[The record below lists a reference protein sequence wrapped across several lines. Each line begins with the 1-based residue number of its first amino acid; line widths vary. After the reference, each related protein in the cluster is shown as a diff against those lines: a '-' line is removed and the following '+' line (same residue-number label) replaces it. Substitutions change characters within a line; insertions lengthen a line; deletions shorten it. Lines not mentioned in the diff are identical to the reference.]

1 MKHLNKNEWKKT
13 TKYIAGSTG
22 AVALAV
28 ASCVAGITGT
38 GTDVAKH
45 DKEYLAG
52 DDKASDTDATTIMN
66 TDDLADQ
73 LADNVNLKEKDVD
86 KDETVYVFAKAN
98 GDVDNILVNET
109 LKNRDKND
117 KIEDTTDLKD
127 IVNVKGDETFT
138 QNGNKITWDAAG
150 NEISYQGT
158 TDKQLPVS
166 VKATYYLDGN
176 EISPEDLAGKSGKV
190 KIRLDYTSNETVTKD
205 VNGKDEDI
213 SVPFVA
219 VSGMVLGDNFT
230 NIQVTNGKYLTQGES
245 NIVVGYAVPGLDSGV
260 KDAAK
265 DLDTEIPDYVE
276 VSADVTDFS
285 LDMTVTM
292 LVNGSEMDYSG
303 DLDLTDLDDLTEAL
317 SSAGNQLADGS
328 GELSDGATQVSDGAG
343 QLSDGAGQ
351 LASGAGTL
359 ADKMG
364 DLTTGAGS
372 LKEGMES
379 LSSSS
384 GDLASGV
391 AVIDQ
396 SAQSIANGI
405 NTLDAAVNAKMTD
418 EEKAA
423 VQKQAADQVSA
434 QLVAGTDM
442 YNAIYNG
449 AVSAYTQNMS
459 GAKDDLVAAYSAKD
473 PETGADSLQT
483 QMTGALLLQ
492 GAAASA
498 ESAKKAA
505 SSTSEADARSL
516 VRNAAYNA
524 AYDAAKANSMD
535 ENTAVAIANAAADA
549 TADAVKSQIGTYMEG
564 AAFASAFSLYTGS
577 NQNKAAA
584 AQAASAT
591 INDLA
596 DKTTKAIGS
605 NAKAQATIG
614 GAVVAACKTSASQAA
629 GAAAVQGAETAKATI
644 ASQIEATQANGYSLV
659 SGANAL
665 AKGTSTLAG
674 SVPALKNGISQL
686 VNGANALAS
695 GAGQLKDGAVSLKS
709 GAGTLKTGVDQLKDG
724 AGQVADGAATL
735 NENLVTL
742 NDEAIKKMISAYNG
756 DVKDSVA
763 RLQAAMEAATEYDSF
778 GGKSDDAA
786 GVTKFII
793 KTAAISAE

>member
-109 LKNRDKND
+109 LKNRDKSD

-213 SVPFVA
+213 SVPFIA

-230 NIQVTNGKYLTQGES
+230 NIQVTNGKYLAQGES

-328 GELSDGATQVSDGAG
+328 GELSDGAGQVSE
-343 QLSDGAGQ
+343 
-351 LASGAGTL
+351 GAGTL
-359 ADKMG
+359 ASKMG

-372 LKEGMES
+372 LKAGMET

-405 NTLDAAVNAKMTD
+405 NTLDTAVNTKMTAEEQAAV
-418 EEKAA
+418 
-423 VQKQAADQVSA
+423 A
-434 QLVAGTDM
+434 QQAGT
-442 YNAIYNG
+442 
-449 AVSAYTQNMS
+449 
-459 GAKDDLVAAYSAKD
+459 
-473 PETGADSLQT
+473 
-483 QMTGALLLQ
+483 
-492 GAAASA
+492 AAASA
-498 ESAKKAA
+498 VEAQFAPDSQTYAA
-505 SSTSEADARSL
+505 
-516 VRNAAYNA
+516 
-524 AYDAAKANSMD
+524 
-535 ENTAVAIANAAADA
+535 I
-549 TADAVKSQIGTYMEG
+549 
-564 AAFASAFSLYTGS
+564 
-577 NQNKAAA
+577 A
-584 AQAASAT
+584 AQAAQSFTSTMTADEKVAAVVSALKQNEQVYQKLYDSALAG
-591 INDLA
+591 IAAQKAKNDVKDIQDL
-596 DKTTKAIGS
+596 S
-605 NAKAQATIG
+605 AQAAAFGGKYYVYYQTCTGEAEATVNTILQNIAAG
-614 GAVVAACKTSASQAA
+614 TLQAAAASGADAMGKSVADACKSAATQAASQAA

-674 SVPALKNGISQL
+674 SVPALKDGISQL

-695 GAGQLKDGAVSLKS
+695 GAGQLKNGASTLADGAS
-709 GAGTLKTGVDQLKDG
+709 
-724 AGQVADGAATL
+724 QVADGAGTL
-735 NENLVTL
+735 NESLVSL
-742 NDEAIKKMISAYNG
+742 NNDAIKKMVSAYNG

-793 KTAAISAE
+793 KTAAISAD

>member
-1 MKHLNKNEWKKT
+1 MKHINKNEWKKT

-109 LKNRDKND
+109 LKNRDKSD

-176 EISPEDLAGKSGKV
+176 EISPEELAGKSGKV
-190 KIRLDYTSNETVTKD
+190 KIRLDYTSNEKVTKE

-230 NIQVTNGKYLTQGES
+230 NIQVTNGKYLAQGES

-260 KDAAK
+260 KNAAK

-303 DLDLTDLDDLTEAL
+303 DLDLTDLDKLTDSL
-317 SSAGNQLADGS
+317 SSAGNQLATGS
-328 GELSDGATQVSDGAG
+328 GDLSDGATQVSDGAG
-343 QLSDGAGQ
+343 RLSDGAGQ
-351 LASGAGTL
+351 LVTGAGTL
-359 ADKMG
+359 AAKMG
-364 DLTTGAGS
+364 ELTTGAGT

-379 LSSSS
+379 LSSKS
-384 GDLASGV
+384 GDLSSGIG
-391 AVIDQ
+391 VIDQ
-396 SAQSIANGI
+396 SAQAIAAGV
-405 NTLDAAVNAKMTD
+405 NTLDTAVNTKMTD
-418 EEKAA
+418 EE
-423 VQKQAADQVSA
+423 QAQVANQVASQVSA
-434 QLVAGTDM
+434 SVEAQFAEGTDTYNYIYNSAVNNYTTSMSNATDTLYQQYKAAM
-442 YNAIYNG
+442 YDTMVQSALAGKAALAAQSASQTAAANAIQAG
-449 AVSAYTQNMS
+449 
-459 GAKDDLVAAYSAKD
+459 
-473 PETGADSLQT
+473 QT
-483 QMTGALLLQ
+483 QEQ
-492 GAAASA
+492 
-498 ESAKKAA
+498 
-505 SSTSEADARSL
+505 
-516 VRNAAYNA
+516 
-524 AYDAAKANSMD
+524 
-535 ENTAVAIANAAADA
+535 
-549 TADAVKSQIGTYMEG
+549 
-564 AAFASAFSLYTGS
+564 
-577 NQNKAAA
+577 
-584 AQAASAT
+584 AQAAGAIAFAQSYQAYMA
-591 INDLA
+591 NA
-596 DKTTKAIGS
+596 D
-605 NAKAQATIG
+605 NQAAVA
-614 GAVVAACKTSASQAA
+614 GAVDAQLKQLAESTTSGLAEGGKAALGQSVVDACKSAATTAASQAA

-665 AKGTSTLAG
+665 AQGTSTLAG
-674 SVPALKNGISQL
+674 SVPALKEGISQL

-695 GAGQLKDGAVSLKS
+695 GAGQLSEGAVSLKD

-724 AGQVADGAATL
+724 AGQVADGAGTL
-735 NENLVTL
+735 NESLVTL
-742 NDEAIKKMISAYNG
+742 NNEAIKKMVSAYNG
-756 DVKDSVA
+756 DVKDSVE

-778 GGKSDDAA
+778 GGKSDNTA

>member
-158 TDKQLPVS
+158 TDRQLPVS

-317 SSAGNQLADGS
+317 SSAGDQLADGS
-328 GELSDGATQVSDGAG
+328 GELSDGAGQVSE
-343 QLSDGAGQ
+343 
-351 LASGAGTL
+351 GAGTL
-359 ADKMG
+359 ASKMG

-372 LKEGMES
+372 LKAGMES

-384 GDLASGV
+384 GDLSNGV
-391 AVIDQ
+391 SVINQ
-396 SAQSIANGI
+396 SAQAIAAGV
-405 NTLDAAVNAKMTD
+405 NTLDTAVNTKMTEEEQAAVA
-418 EEKAA
+418 
-423 VQKQAADQVSA
+423 KQAASQVSA
-434 QLVAGTDM
+434 SVEAQFAAGTDT
-442 YNAIYNG
+442 YNYIYNS
-449 AVSAYTQNMS
+449 AVSNYTNSMNNATDQIAQAYIDSDAYTAFYN
-459 GAKDDLVAAYSAKD
+459 SA
-473 PETGADSLQT
+473 L
-483 QMTGALLLQ
+483 
-492 GAAASA
+492 
-498 ESAKKAA
+498 
-505 SSTSEADARSL
+505 
-516 VRNAAYNA
+516 
-524 AYDAAKANSMD
+524 
-535 ENTAVAIANAAADA
+535 
-549 TADAVKSQIGTYMEG
+549 
-564 AAFASAFSLYTGS
+564 
-577 NQNKAAA
+577 A
-584 AQAASAT
+584 AQAAQIASEKAAQAAAQGADFATVYQQAYTAALASA
-591 INDLA
+591 DLQTA
-596 DKTTKAIGS
+596 VATQVQGAFKQMAQQTTTSLAEGGKAAIGQS
-605 NAKAQATIG
+605 
-614 GAVVAACKTSASQAA
+614 VVDACKSAATQAASQAA
-629 GAAAVQGAETAKATI
+629 GQAAVQGAETAKATI

-665 AKGTSTLAG
+665 AQGTSTLAG
-674 SVPALKNGISQL
+674 SIPALKNGISQL
-686 VNGANALAS
+686 VSGANALAS
-695 GAGQLKDGAVSLKS
+695 GAGQLKDGAV
-709 GAGTLKTGVDQLKDG
+709 TLADG
-724 AGQVADGAATL
+724 ASQVADGAGTL
-735 NENLVTL
+735 NESLVTL
-742 NDEAIKKMISAYNG
+742 NNEAIKKMISAYNG
-756 DVKDSVA
+756 DVKDSVE

-778 GGKSDDAA
+778 GGKSDNTA

-793 KTAAISAE
+793 KTEAIAAE

>member
-109 LKNRDKND
+109 LKNRDKSD

-213 SVPFVA
+213 SVPFIA

-230 NIQVTNGKYLTQGES
+230 NIQVTNGKYLAQGES

-328 GELSDGATQVSDGAG
+328 GELSDGAGQVSE
-343 QLSDGAGQ
+343 
-351 LASGAGTL
+351 GAGTL
-359 ADKMG
+359 ASKMG

-372 LKEGMES
+372 LKAGMET

-405 NTLDAAVNAKMTD
+405 NTLDTAVNTKMTAEEQAAVA
-418 EEKAA
+418 
-423 VQKQAADQVSA
+423 QQAGTQVAA
-434 QLVAGTDM
+434 QLAKGTDM
-442 YNAIYNG
+442 YNTIYNG
-449 AVSAYTQNMS
+449 AVSAYKNNMT
-459 GAKDDLVAAYSAKD
+459 SASDQLYASYTTAD
-473 PETGADSLQT
+473 PDTRVSLLE
-483 QMTGALLLQ
+483 QMQ
-492 GAAASA
+492 GAILAQGASA
-498 ESAKKAA
+498 QAQTAAQEAYKK
-505 SSTSEADARSL
+505 
-516 VRNAAYNA
+516 
-524 AYDAAKANSMD
+524 AYDAAKATGLD
-535 ENTAVAIANAAADA
+535 ESRATAQANTAMATAFGSAYMSYANNRDNVANA
-549 TADAVKSQIGTYMEG
+549 
-564 AAFASAFSLYTGS
+564 
-577 NQNKAAA
+577 KAAA
-584 AQAASAT
+584 EKALK
-591 INDLA
+591 DLA
-596 DKTTKAIGS
+596 AKTTSGIAAQGADAIGNS
-605 NAKAQATIG
+605 
-614 GAVVAACKTSASQAA
+614 VVAACTQAASQAA

-665 AKGTSTLAG
+665 A
-674 SVPALKNGISQL
+674 
-686 VNGANALAS
+686 S
-695 GAGQLKDGAVSLKS
+695 GAGQLKDGAS
-709 GAGTLKTGVDQLKDG
+709 TLADG
-724 AGQVADGAATL
+724 ASQVADGAGTL
-735 NENLVTL
+735 NESLVSL
-742 NDEAIKKMISAYNG
+742 NNDAIKKMVSAYNG

-793 KTAAISAE
+793 KTAAISAD

>member
-1 MKHLNKNEWKKT
+1 MKHLNKKEWKKN

-109 LKNRDKND
+109 LKNRDKSAT
-117 KIEDTTDLKD
+117 IEDTTDLKD

-391 AVIDQ
+391 AIIDQ

-434 QLVAGTDM
+434 QLAAGTDM

-473 PETGADSLQT
+473 PETGADSLLI
-483 QMTGALLLQ
+483 QMTGAQLLKD
-492 GAAASA
+492 AE
-498 ESAKKAA
+498 ESAKAAKNAA
-505 SSTSEADARSL
+505 SSTSVAEARKL
-516 VRNAAYNA
+516 VYDAAYN
-524 AYDAAKANSMD
+524 AAKANSMD
-535 ENTAVAIANAAADA
+535 DAAAAAIANA
-549 TADAVKSQIGTYMEG
+549 TADAVKTEIGTYKEG
-564 AAFASAFSLYTGS
+564 AAFASTFSSYTGS
-577 NQNKAAA
+577 DQNKAAA
-584 AQAASAT
+584 AQTAKTT
-591 INDLA
+591 IDNLA
-596 DKTTKAIGS
+596 DKTTTAIGS

-614 GAVVAACKTSASQAA
+614 STVVAACKTSASQAA
-629 GAAAVQGAETAKATI
+629 GSAAVQGAEKAKATI

-735 NENLVTL
+735 NENLVAL

-778 GGKSDDAA
+778 GGKSDGAA

>member
-1 MKHLNKNEWKKT
+1 MKHINKNEWKKT

-28 ASCVAGITGT
+28 ASCVAGIAGT

-109 LKNRDKND
+109 LKNRDKSD

-158 TDKQLPVS
+158 TDRQLPVS

-230 NIQVTNGKYLTQGES
+230 NIQVTNGKYLAQGES

-317 SSAGNQLADGS
+317 SSAGDQLADGS

-343 QLSDGAGQ
+343 
-351 LASGAGTL
+351 TL

-364 DLTTGAGS
+364 DLTSGAGS
-372 LKEGMES
+372 LKAGMES

-384 GDLASGV
+384 GDLSNGV
-391 AVIDQ
+391 SVINQ
-396 SAQSIANGI
+396 SAQAIAAGV
-405 NTLDAAVNAKMTD
+405 NTLDTAVNTKMTEEEQAAVA
-418 EEKAA
+418 
-423 VQKQAADQVSA
+423 KQAASQVSA
-434 QLVAGTDM
+434 SVEAQFAAGTDT
-442 YNAIYNG
+442 YNYIYNS
-449 AVSAYTQNMS
+449 AVSNYTNSMNNATDQIAQAYIDSDAYTAFYN
-459 GAKDDLVAAYSAKD
+459 SA
-473 PETGADSLQT
+473 L
-483 QMTGALLLQ
+483 
-492 GAAASA
+492 
-498 ESAKKAA
+498 
-505 SSTSEADARSL
+505 
-516 VRNAAYNA
+516 
-524 AYDAAKANSMD
+524 
-535 ENTAVAIANAAADA
+535 
-549 TADAVKSQIGTYMEG
+549 
-564 AAFASAFSLYTGS
+564 
-577 NQNKAAA
+577 A
-584 AQAASAT
+584 AQAAQIASEKAAQAAAQGADFATVYQQAYTAALASA
-591 INDLA
+591 DLQTA
-596 DKTTKAIGS
+596 VATQVQGAFKQMAQQTTTSLAEGGKAAIGQS
-605 NAKAQATIG
+605 
-614 GAVVAACKTSASQAA
+614 VVDACKSAATQAASQAA
-629 GAAAVQGAETAKATI
+629 GQAAVQGAETAKATI

-674 SVPALKNGISQL
+674 SVPALKDGISQL

-695 GAGQLKDGAVSLKS
+695 GAGQLKNGASTLADGASQVAE
-709 GAGTLKTGVDQLKDG
+709 GAGTLNESLVS
-724 AGQVADGAATL
+724 L
-735 NENLVTL
+735 N
-742 NDEAIKKMISAYNG
+742 NDAIKKMVSAYNG

-793 KTAAISAE
+793 KTAAISAD

>member
-1 MKHLNKNEWKKT
+1 MKHINKNEWKKT

-28 ASCVAGITGT
+28 ASCAAGITGT
-38 GTDVAKH
+38 GTDVTKY

-109 LKNRDKND
+109 LKNRDKSD

-176 EISPEDLAGKSGKV
+176 EISPEELAGKSGKV
-190 KIRLDYTSNETVTKD
+190 KIRLDYTSNEKVTKE
-205 VNGKDEDI
+205 VNGKEEDI

-230 NIQVTNGKYLTQGES
+230 NIQVTNGKYLAQGES

-303 DLDLTDLDDLTEAL
+303 DLDLTDLDKLTDSL
-317 SSAGNQLADGS
+317 SSAGNQLATGS
-328 GELSDGATQVSDGAG
+328 GDLSDGATQVSD
-343 QLSDGAGQ
+343 
-351 LASGAGTL
+351 GAGTL

-372 LKEGMES
+372 LKAGMET

-405 NTLDAAVNAKMTD
+405 NTLDTAVNTKMTD
-418 EEKAA
+418 AEKAA
-423 VQKQAADQVSA
+423 VAQQAASQVSA
-434 QLVAGTDM
+434 SVEAQFAAGTDTYNYIYNSAVNNYTTSMSNATDTLYQQYKAAM
-442 YNAIYNG
+442 YDTMVQSALAGKAALAAQSASQTAAANAIQAG
-449 AVSAYTQNMS
+449 
-459 GAKDDLVAAYSAKD
+459 
-473 PETGADSLQT
+473 QT
-483 QMTGALLLQ
+483 QEQ
-492 GAAASA
+492 
-498 ESAKKAA
+498 
-505 SSTSEADARSL
+505 
-516 VRNAAYNA
+516 
-524 AYDAAKANSMD
+524 
-535 ENTAVAIANAAADA
+535 
-549 TADAVKSQIGTYMEG
+549 
-564 AAFASAFSLYTGS
+564 
-577 NQNKAAA
+577 
-584 AQAASAT
+584 AQAAGAIAFAQSYQAYMA
-591 INDLA
+591 NA
-596 DKTTKAIGS
+596 D
-605 NAKAQATIG
+605 NQAAVA
-614 GAVVAACKTSASQAA
+614 GAVDAQLKQLAESTTSGLAEGGKAALGQSVVDACKSAATTAASQAA

-665 AKGTSTLAG
+665 AQGTSTLAG
-674 SVPALKNGISQL
+674 SVPALKEGISQL
-686 VNGANALAS
+686 VTGANALAS
-695 GAGQLKDGAVSLKS
+695 GAGQLKDGAV
-709 GAGTLKTGVDQLKDG
+709 TLADG
-724 AGQVADGAATL
+724 ASQVADGAGTL
-735 NENLVTL
+735 NESLVTL
-742 NDEAIKKMISAYNG
+742 NNEAIKKMVSAYNG
-756 DVKDSVA
+756 DVKDSVE

-778 GGKSDDAA
+778 GGKSDNTA

-793 KTAAISAE
+793 KTAAISAK

>member
-1 MKHLNKNEWKKT
+1 MKHINKNEWKKT

-66 TDDLADQ
+66 ADDLADQ

-109 LKNRDKND
+109 LKNRDKSAT
-117 KIEDTTDLKD
+117 IEDTTDLKD

-219 VSGMVLGDNFT
+219 VSGMVLGDNFK
-230 NIQVTNGKYLTQGES
+230 NIQVTNGKYLAQGES

-317 SSAGNQLADGS
+317 SSAGDQLADGS
-328 GELSDGATQVSDGAG
+328 GELSDGAGQVSE
-343 QLSDGAGQ
+343 
-351 LASGAGTL
+351 GAGTL
-359 ADKMG
+359 ASKMG

-372 LKEGMES
+372 LKAGMES

-384 GDLASGV
+384 GDLSNGV
-391 AVIDQ
+391 SVINQ
-396 SAQSIANGI
+396 SAQAIAAGV
-405 NTLDAAVNAKMTD
+405 NTLDTAVNTKMTEEEQAAVA
-418 EEKAA
+418 
-423 VQKQAADQVSA
+423 KQAASQVSA
-434 QLVAGTDM
+434 SVEAQFAAGTDT
-442 YNAIYNG
+442 YNYIYNS
-449 AVSAYTQNMS
+449 AVSNYTNSMNNATDQIAQAYIDSDAYTAFYN
-459 GAKDDLVAAYSAKD
+459 SA
-473 PETGADSLQT
+473 L
-483 QMTGALLLQ
+483 
-492 GAAASA
+492 
-498 ESAKKAA
+498 
-505 SSTSEADARSL
+505 
-516 VRNAAYNA
+516 
-524 AYDAAKANSMD
+524 
-535 ENTAVAIANAAADA
+535 
-549 TADAVKSQIGTYMEG
+549 
-564 AAFASAFSLYTGS
+564 
-577 NQNKAAA
+577 A
-584 AQAASAT
+584 AQAAQIASEKAAQAAAQGADFATVYQQAYTAALASA
-591 INDLA
+591 DLQTA
-596 DKTTKAIGS
+596 VATQVQGAFKQMAQQTTTSLAEGGKAAIGQS
-605 NAKAQATIG
+605 
-614 GAVVAACKTSASQAA
+614 VVDACKSAATQAASQAA
-629 GAAAVQGAETAKATI
+629 GQAAVQGAETAKATI

-674 SVPALKNGISQL
+674 SVPALKDGISQL

-695 GAGQLKDGAVSLKS
+695 GAGQLKNGASTLADGASQVAE
-709 GAGTLKTGVDQLKDG
+709 GAGTLNESLVS
-724 AGQVADGAATL
+724 L
-735 NENLVTL
+735 N
-742 NDEAIKKMISAYNG
+742 NDAIKKMVSAYNG

-793 KTAAISAE
+793 KTAAISAD

>member
-109 LKNRDKND
+109 LKNRDKSD

-158 TDKQLPVS
+158 TDRQLPVS

-230 NIQVTNGKYLTQGES
+230 NIQVTNGKYLAQGES

-328 GELSDGATQVSDGAG
+328 GELSDGAGQVSE
-343 QLSDGAGQ
+343 
-351 LASGAGTL
+351 GAGTL
-359 ADKMG
+359 ASKMG

-372 LKEGMES
+372 LKAGMET

-405 NTLDAAVNAKMTD
+405 NTLDTAVNTKMTAEEQAAVA
-418 EEKAA
+418 
-423 VQKQAADQVSA
+423 QQAGTQVAA
-434 QLVAGTDM
+434 QLAKGTDM
-442 YNAIYNG
+442 YNTIYNG
-449 AVSAYTQNMS
+449 AVSAYKNNMTS
-459 GAKDDLVAAYSAKD
+459 AADQLYASYTTANPK
-473 PETGADSLQT
+473 TGKSLLD
-483 QMTGALLLQ
+483 QMQ
-492 GAAASA
+492 GAILAQGASA
-498 ESAKKAA
+498 EALSAGQAAYAAALQVNPDDIQGAQTAMATAYGATYMSYATNETYKANARKAA
-505 SSTSEADARSL
+505 EEALKELASETTSGIAAQGADAIG
-516 VRNAAYNA
+516 
-524 AYDAAKANSMD
+524 NS
-535 ENTAVAIANAAADA
+535 
-549 TADAVKSQIGTYMEG
+549 
-564 AAFASAFSLYTGS
+564 
-577 NQNKAAA
+577 
-584 AQAASAT
+584 
-591 INDLA
+591 
-596 DKTTKAIGS
+596 
-605 NAKAQATIG
+605 
-614 GAVVAACKTSASQAA
+614 VVAACTQAASQAA
-629 GAAAVQGAETAKATI
+629 GQAAVQGAETAKATI

-674 SVPALKNGISQL
+674 SVPALKDGISQL

-695 GAGQLKDGAVSLKS
+695 GAGQLKNGASTLADGAS
-709 GAGTLKTGVDQLKDG
+709 
-724 AGQVADGAATL
+724 QVADGAGTL
-735 NENLVTL
+735 NESLVSL
-742 NDEAIKKMISAYNG
+742 NNDAIKKMVSAYNG

-793 KTAAISAE
+793 KTAAISAD

>member
-213 SVPFVA
+213 SVPFIA

-230 NIQVTNGKYLTQGES
+230 NIQVTNGKYLAQGES

-328 GELSDGATQVSDGAG
+328 GELSDGAGQVSE
-343 QLSDGAGQ
+343 
-351 LASGAGTL
+351 GAGTL
-359 ADKMG
+359 ASKMG

-372 LKEGMES
+372 LKAGMET

-405 NTLDAAVNAKMTD
+405 NTLDTAVNTKMTAEEQAAV
-418 EEKAA
+418 
-423 VQKQAADQVSA
+423 A
-434 QLVAGTDM
+434 QQAGT
-442 YNAIYNG
+442 
-449 AVSAYTQNMS
+449 
-459 GAKDDLVAAYSAKD
+459 
-473 PETGADSLQT
+473 
-483 QMTGALLLQ
+483 
-492 GAAASA
+492 AAASA
-498 ESAKKAA
+498 VEAQFAPDSQTYAA
-505 SSTSEADARSL
+505 
-516 VRNAAYNA
+516 
-524 AYDAAKANSMD
+524 
-535 ENTAVAIANAAADA
+535 I
-549 TADAVKSQIGTYMEG
+549 
-564 AAFASAFSLYTGS
+564 
-577 NQNKAAA
+577 A
-584 AQAASAT
+584 AQAAQSFT
-591 INDLA
+591 STMTA
-596 DKTTKAIGS
+596 DEKVA
-605 NAKAQATIG
+605 
-614 GAVVAACKTSASQAA
+614 AVVSALKQNEQVYQKLYDS
-629 GAAAVQGAETAKATI
+629 
-644 ASQIEATQANGYSLV
+644 
-659 SGANAL
+659 AL
-665 AKGTSTLAG
+665 AGIAAQKA
-674 SVPALKNGISQL
+674 KN
-686 VNGANALAS
+686 
-695 GAGQLKDGAVSLKS
+695 
-709 GAGTLKTGVDQLKDG
+709 
-724 AGQVADGAATL
+724 
-735 NENLVTL
+735 
-742 NDEAIKKMISAYNG
+742 
-756 DVKDSVA
+756 DVKDIQDLSE
-763 RLQAAMEAATEYDSF
+763 QAAAF
-778 GGKSDDAA
+778 GGKY
-786 GVTKFII
+786 
-793 KTAAISAE
+793 

>member
-109 LKNRDKND
+109 LKNRDKSAT
-117 KIEDTTDLKD
+117 IEDTTDLKD

-176 EISPEDLAGKSGKV
+176 EILPEDLAGKSGKV

-230 NIQVTNGKYLTQGES
+230 NIQVTNGKYLAQGES

-328 GELSDGATQVSDGAG
+328 GELSDGAGQVSDGAG
-343 QLSDGAGQ
+343 T
-351 LASGAGTL
+351 LAS
-359 ADKMG
+359 KMG
-364 DLTTGAGS
+364 DLTIGAGS
-372 LKEGMES
+372 LKAGMES

-384 GDLASGV
+384 GDLSNGV
-391 AVIDQ
+391 SVINQ
-396 SAQSIANGI
+396 SAQAIAAGV
-405 NTLDAAVNAKMTD
+405 NTLDTAVNTKMTEEEQAAVA
-418 EEKAA
+418 
-423 VQKQAADQVSA
+423 KQAASQVSA
-434 QLVAGTDM
+434 SVEAQFAAGTDT
-442 YNAIYNG
+442 YNYIYNS
-449 AVSAYTQNMS
+449 AVSNYTNSMNNATDQIAQAYIDSDAYTAFYN
-459 GAKDDLVAAYSAKD
+459 SA
-473 PETGADSLQT
+473 L
-483 QMTGALLLQ
+483 
-492 GAAASA
+492 
-498 ESAKKAA
+498 
-505 SSTSEADARSL
+505 
-516 VRNAAYNA
+516 
-524 AYDAAKANSMD
+524 
-535 ENTAVAIANAAADA
+535 
-549 TADAVKSQIGTYMEG
+549 
-564 AAFASAFSLYTGS
+564 
-577 NQNKAAA
+577 A
-584 AQAASAT
+584 AQAAQIASEKAAQAAAQGADFATVYQQAYTAALASA
-591 INDLA
+591 DLQTA
-596 DKTTKAIGS
+596 VATQVQGAFKQMAQQTTTSLAEGGKAAIGQS
-605 NAKAQATIG
+605 
-614 GAVVAACKTSASQAA
+614 VVDACKSAATQAASQAA
-629 GAAAVQGAETAKATI
+629 GQAAVQGAETAKATI
-644 ASQIEATQANGYSLV
+644 ASRIEATQANGYSLV

-665 AKGTSTLAG
+665 AQGTSTLAG
-674 SVPALKNGISQL
+674 SIPALKNGISQL
-686 VNGANALAS
+686 VSGANALAS
-695 GAGQLKDGAVSLKS
+695 GAGQLKDGAV
-709 GAGTLKTGVDQLKDG
+709 TLADG
-724 AGQVADGAATL
+724 ASQVADGAGTL
-735 NENLVTL
+735 NESLVTL
-742 NDEAIKKMISAYNG
+742 NNEAIKKMISAYNG
-756 DVKDSVA
+756 DVKDSVE

-778 GGKSDDAA
+778 GGKSDNTA

-793 KTAAISAE
+793 KTAAIAAE

>member
-1 MKHLNKNEWKKT
+1 MKHINKNEWKKT

-109 LKNRDKND
+109 LKNRDKSAT
-117 KIEDTTDLKD
+117 IEDTTDLKD

-158 TDKQLPVS
+158 TDRQLPVT

-176 EISPEDLAGKSGKV
+176 EISPENLAGKSGKV
-190 KIRLDYTSNETVTKD
+190 KIRLDYTSNEKVTKE

-230 NIQVTNGKYLTQGES
+230 NIQVTNGKYLAQGES

-328 GELSDGATQVSDGAG
+328 GELSDGAGQVSDGAG
-343 QLSDGAGQ
+343 T
-351 LASGAGTL
+351 LAS
-359 ADKMG
+359 KMG

-372 LKEGMES
+372 LKAGMES

-384 GDLASGV
+384 GDLSNGV
-391 AVIDQ
+391 SVINQ
-396 SAQSIANGI
+396 SAQAIAAGV
-405 NTLDAAVNAKMTD
+405 NTLDTAVNTKMTEEEQAAVA
-418 EEKAA
+418 
-423 VQKQAADQVSA
+423 KQAASQVSA
-434 QLVAGTDM
+434 SVEAQFAAGTDT
-442 YNAIYNG
+442 YNYIYNS
-449 AVSAYTQNMS
+449 AVSNYTNSMNNATDQIAQAYIDSDAYTAFYN
-459 GAKDDLVAAYSAKD
+459 SA
-473 PETGADSLQT
+473 L
-483 QMTGALLLQ
+483 
-492 GAAASA
+492 
-498 ESAKKAA
+498 
-505 SSTSEADARSL
+505 
-516 VRNAAYNA
+516 
-524 AYDAAKANSMD
+524 
-535 ENTAVAIANAAADA
+535 
-549 TADAVKSQIGTYMEG
+549 
-564 AAFASAFSLYTGS
+564 
-577 NQNKAAA
+577 A
-584 AQAASAT
+584 AQAAQIASEKAAQAAAQGADFATVYQQAYTAALASA
-591 INDLA
+591 DLQTA
-596 DKTTKAIGS
+596 VATQVQGAFKQMAQQTTTSLAEGGKAAIGQS
-605 NAKAQATIG
+605 
-614 GAVVAACKTSASQAA
+614 VVDACKSAATQAASQAA
-629 GAAAVQGAETAKATI
+629 GQAAVQGAETAKATI
-644 ASQIEATQANGYSLV
+644 ASRIEATQANGYSLV

-665 AKGTSTLAG
+665 AQGTSTLAG
-674 SVPALKNGISQL
+674 SIPALKNGISQL
-686 VNGANALAS
+686 VSGANALAS
-695 GAGQLKDGAVSLKS
+695 GAGQLKDGAV
-709 GAGTLKTGVDQLKDG
+709 TLADG
-724 AGQVADGAATL
+724 ASQVADGAGTL
-735 NENLVTL
+735 NESLVTL
-742 NDEAIKKMISAYNG
+742 NNEAIKKMISAYNG
-756 DVKDSVA
+756 DVKDSVE

-778 GGKSDDAA
+778 GGKSDNTA

-793 KTAAISAE
+793 KTAAIAAE

>member
-1 MKHLNKNEWKKT
+1 MKHINKNEWKKT

-109 LKNRDKND
+109 LKNRDKSAT
-117 KIEDTTDLKD
+117 IEDTTDLKD

-158 TDKQLPVS
+158 TDRQLPVS

-230 NIQVTNGKYLTQGES
+230 NIQVTNGKYLAQGES

-328 GELSDGATQVSDGAG
+328 GELSDGAGQVSE
-343 QLSDGAGQ
+343 
-351 LASGAGTL
+351 GAGTL
-359 ADKMG
+359 ASKMG

-372 LKEGMES
+372 LKAGMET

-384 GDLASGV
+384 GDLSSGV

-405 NTLDAAVNAKMTD
+405 NTLDTAVNTKMTAEEQAAVA
-418 EEKAA
+418 
-423 VQKQAADQVSA
+423 QQAGTQVAA
-434 QLVAGTDM
+434 QLAPGTDM
-442 YNAIYNG
+442 YNTIYNG
-449 AVSAYTQNMS
+449 AVSAYKNNMT
-459 GAKDDLVAAYSAKD
+459 SASDQLYASYTTAD
-473 PETGADSLQT
+473 PDTGVSLLE
-483 QMTGALLLQ
+483 QMQ
-492 GAAASA
+492 GAILAQGASA
-498 ESAKKAA
+498 AAKTAA
-505 SSTSEADARSL
+505 QT
-516 VRNAAYNA
+516 AYNNAKNNGLDEANAQA
-524 AYDAAKANSMD
+524 AMATAFGSAYMSYANSPD
-535 ENTAVAIANAAADA
+535 NVANA
-549 TADAVKSQIGTYMEG
+549 
-564 AAFASAFSLYTGS
+564 
-577 NQNKAAA
+577 KAAA
-584 AQAASAT
+584 EKALQ
-591 INDLA
+591 DLA
-596 DKTTKAIGS
+596 EKTTTGIAAQGADAIGNS
-605 NAKAQATIG
+605 
-614 GAVVAACKTSASQAA
+614 VVAACTQAASQAA
-629 GAAAVQGAETAKATI
+629 GTAAVQGAETAKATI

-674 SVPALKNGISQL
+674 SVPALKDGISQL

-695 GAGQLKDGAVSLKS
+695 GAGQLKNGASTLADGAS
-709 GAGTLKTGVDQLKDG
+709 
-724 AGQVADGAATL
+724 QVADGAGTL
-735 NENLVTL
+735 NESLVSL
-742 NDEAIKKMISAYNG
+742 NNDAIKKMVSAYNG

-793 KTAAISAE
+793 KTAAISAD

>member
-1 MKHLNKNEWKKT
+1 MKHINKNEWKKT

-109 LKNRDKND
+109 LKNRDKSAT
-117 KIEDTTDLKD
+117 IEDTTDLKD

-230 NIQVTNGKYLTQGES
+230 NIQVTNGKYLAQGES

-328 GELSDGATQVSDGAG
+328 GELSDGAGQVSE
-343 QLSDGAGQ
+343 
-351 LASGAGTL
+351 GAGTL
-359 ADKMG
+359 ASKMG

-372 LKEGMES
+372 LKAGMET

-405 NTLDAAVNAKMTD
+405 NTLDTAVNTKMTAEEQAAV
-418 EEKAA
+418 
-423 VQKQAADQVSA
+423 A
-434 QLVAGTDM
+434 QQAGT
-442 YNAIYNG
+442 
-449 AVSAYTQNMS
+449 
-459 GAKDDLVAAYSAKD
+459 
-473 PETGADSLQT
+473 
-483 QMTGALLLQ
+483 
-492 GAAASA
+492 AAASA
-498 ESAKKAA
+498 VEAQFAPDSQTYAA
-505 SSTSEADARSL
+505 
-516 VRNAAYNA
+516 
-524 AYDAAKANSMD
+524 
-535 ENTAVAIANAAADA
+535 I
-549 TADAVKSQIGTYMEG
+549 
-564 AAFASAFSLYTGS
+564 
-577 NQNKAAA
+577 A
-584 AQAASAT
+584 AQAAQNFTST
-591 INDLA
+591 MTA
-596 DKTTKAIGS
+596 DEKVA
-605 NAKAQATIG
+605 
-614 GAVVAACKTSASQAA
+614 AVVSALKQNEQVYNKLKSAALAGKAAEDANNAIANITDPTQSALLFASEFQKSFNDSTTIKEAEGEVDYILQSIAAGTLQAAATSGADAMGKSVADACKSAATQAASQAA

-674 SVPALKNGISQL
+674 SVPALKDGISQL

-695 GAGQLKDGAVSLKS
+695 GAGQLKNGASTLADGAS
-709 GAGTLKTGVDQLKDG
+709 
-724 AGQVADGAATL
+724 QVADGAGTL
-735 NENLVTL
+735 NESLVSL
-742 NDEAIKKMISAYNG
+742 NNDAIKKMVNAYNG

-778 GGKSDDAA
+778 GGKSDNTA

>member
-1 MKHLNKNEWKKT
+1 MKHLDKKEWKKT

-38 GTDVAKH
+38 GTDVTKH

-109 LKNRDKND
+109 LKNRDKSD

-138 QNGNKITWDAAG
+138 QNGNKVTWDAAG

-158 TDKQLPVS
+158 TDKELPVS

-190 KIRLDYTSNETVTKD
+190 KIRLDYTSNEEVTKEI
-205 VNGKDEDI
+205 NGKDEKI

-230 NIQVTNGKYLTQGES
+230 NIQVTNGKYLAQGES

-303 DLDLTDLDDLTEAL
+303 NLDLTNLDKLTDSL

-328 GELSDGATQVSDGAG
+328 GDLSDGATQVSDGAG
-343 QLSDGAGQ
+343 
-351 LASGAGTL
+351 TL

-364 DLTTGAGS
+364 DLTSGAGS
-372 LKEGMES
+372 LKAGMES

-384 GDLASGV
+384 GDLANGV
-391 AVIDQ
+391 AVINQ
-396 SAQSIANGI
+396 SAQSIAAGV
-405 NTLDAAVNAKMTD
+405 NTLDTAVNTKMTD
-418 EEKAA
+418 AEKAA
-423 VQKQAADQVSA
+423 VA
-434 QLVAGTDM
+434 QQAGT
-442 YNAIYNG
+442 
-449 AVSAYTQNMS
+449 
-459 GAKDDLVAAYSAKD
+459 
-473 PETGADSLQT
+473 
-483 QMTGALLLQ
+483 
-492 GAAASA
+492 AAASA
-498 ESAKKAA
+498 VEAQFAPDSQTYAA
-505 SSTSEADARSL
+505 
-516 VRNAAYNA
+516 
-524 AYDAAKANSMD
+524 
-535 ENTAVAIANAAADA
+535 I
-549 TADAVKSQIGTYMEG
+549 
-564 AAFASAFSLYTGS
+564 
-577 NQNKAAA
+577 A
-584 AQAASAT
+584 AQAAQSFTSTMTSDEKIAAIKQALVNEKDKVYNPMYQATFSAGVVQAVQTATANITDEATKTAT
-591 INDLA
+591 IAAVYTAAMTPGTELYNQIA
-596 DKTTKAIGS
+596 SGAAGS
-605 NAKAQATIG
+605 VDQSLGQIASQVMQG
-614 GAVVAACKTSASQAA
+614 VAASGADTMGQSVAEACKSAATQAASQAA
-629 GAAAVQGAETAKATI
+629 GQAAVQGAETAKATI

-665 AKGTSTLAG
+665 AQGTSTLAG
-674 SVPALKNGISQL
+674 SIPALKDGISQL
-686 VNGANALAS
+686 VSGANALAS
-695 GAGQLKDGAVSLKS
+695 GAGQLKDGAV
-709 GAGTLKTGVDQLKDG
+709 TLADG
-724 AGQVADGAATL
+724 ASQVADGAGTL
-735 NENLVTL
+735 NESLVTL
-742 NDEAIKKMISAYNG
+742 NNEAIKKMINAYNG
-756 DVKDSVA
+756 DVKDSVE

-778 GGKSDDAA
+778 GGKSDNTA

>member
-109 LKNRDKND
+109 LKNRDKSAT
-117 KIEDTTDLKD
+117 IEDTTDLKD

-176 EISPEDLAGKSGKV
+176 EILPEDLAGKSGKV

-230 NIQVTNGKYLTQGES
+230 NIQVTNGKYLAQGES

-328 GELSDGATQVSDGAG
+328 GELSDGAGQVSDGAG
-343 QLSDGAGQ
+343 T
-351 LASGAGTL
+351 LAS
-359 ADKMG
+359 KMG

-372 LKEGMES
+372 LKAGMES

-384 GDLASGV
+384 GDLSNGV
-391 AVIDQ
+391 SVINQ
-396 SAQSIANGI
+396 SAQAIAAGV
-405 NTLDAAVNAKMTD
+405 NTLDTAVNTKMTEEEQAAVA
-418 EEKAA
+418 
-423 VQKQAADQVSA
+423 KQAASQVSA
-434 QLVAGTDM
+434 SVEAQFAAGTDT
-442 YNAIYNG
+442 YNYIYNS
-449 AVSAYTQNMS
+449 AVSNYTNSMNNATDQIAQAYIDSDAYTAFYN
-459 GAKDDLVAAYSAKD
+459 SA
-473 PETGADSLQT
+473 L
-483 QMTGALLLQ
+483 
-492 GAAASA
+492 
-498 ESAKKAA
+498 
-505 SSTSEADARSL
+505 
-516 VRNAAYNA
+516 
-524 AYDAAKANSMD
+524 
-535 ENTAVAIANAAADA
+535 
-549 TADAVKSQIGTYMEG
+549 
-564 AAFASAFSLYTGS
+564 
-577 NQNKAAA
+577 A
-584 AQAASAT
+584 AQAAQIASEKAAQAAAQGADFATVYQQAYTAALASA
-591 INDLA
+591 DLQTA
-596 DKTTKAIGS
+596 VATQVQGAFKQMAQQTTTSLAEGGKAAIGQS
-605 NAKAQATIG
+605 
-614 GAVVAACKTSASQAA
+614 VVDACKSAATQAASQAA
-629 GAAAVQGAETAKATI
+629 GQAAVQGAETAKATI
-644 ASQIEATQANGYSLV
+644 ASRIEATQANGYSLV

-665 AKGTSTLAG
+665 AQGTSTLAG
-674 SVPALKNGISQL
+674 SIPALKNGISQL
-686 VNGANALAS
+686 VSGANALAS
-695 GAGQLKDGAVSLKS
+695 GAGQLKDGAV
-709 GAGTLKTGVDQLKDG
+709 TLADG
-724 AGQVADGAATL
+724 ASQVADGAGTL
-735 NENLVTL
+735 NESLVTL
-742 NDEAIKKMISAYNG
+742 NNEAIKKMISAYNG
-756 DVKDSVA
+756 DVKDSVE

-778 GGKSDDAA
+778 GGKSDNTA

>member
-73 LADNVNLKEKDVD
+73 LADNVNLKEKEVD

-109 LKNRDKND
+109 LKNRDKSD

-158 TDKQLPVS
+158 TDRQLPVS

-230 NIQVTNGKYLTQGES
+230 NIQVTNGKYLAQGES

-303 DLDLTDLDDLTEAL
+303 DLDLTDLDDLTKAL

-328 GELSDGATQVSDGAG
+328 GELSDGAGQVSE
-343 QLSDGAGQ
+343 
-351 LASGAGTL
+351 GAGTL
-359 ADKMG
+359 ASKMG

-372 LKEGMES
+372 LKAGMET

-396 SAQSIANGI
+396 SAQSIAAGI
-405 NTLDAAVNAKMTD
+405 NTLDAAVNTKMTD

-423 VQKQAADQVSA
+423 AAKQA
-434 QLVAGTDM
+434 GT
-442 YNAIYNG
+442 
-449 AVSAYTQNMS
+449 
-459 GAKDDLVAAYSAKD
+459 
-473 PETGADSLQT
+473 
-483 QMTGALLLQ
+483 
-492 GAAASA
+492 AAASA
-498 ESAKKAA
+498 VEAQFAPDSQTYAA
-505 SSTSEADARSL
+505 
-516 VRNAAYNA
+516 
-524 AYDAAKANSMD
+524 
-535 ENTAVAIANAAADA
+535 I
-549 TADAVKSQIGTYMEG
+549 
-564 AAFASAFSLYTGS
+564 
-577 NQNKAAA
+577 A
-584 AQAASAT
+584 AQAAQNFTST
-591 INDLA
+591 MTA
-596 DKTTKAIGS
+596 DEKVA
-605 NAKAQATIG
+605 
-614 GAVVAACKTSASQAA
+614 AVVSALKQNEQVYNKLKSTALAGKAAEDANNAIANITDPTQSALLFASEFQKSFNDSTTIKEAEGEVDYILQSIAAGTLQAAATSGADAMGKSVADACKSAATQAASQAA

-674 SVPALKNGISQL
+674 SVPALKDGISQL

-695 GAGQLKDGAVSLKS
+695 GAGQLKNGASTLADGAS
-709 GAGTLKTGVDQLKDG
+709 
-724 AGQVADGAATL
+724 QVADGAGTL
-735 NENLVTL
+735 NESLVSL
-742 NDEAIKKMISAYNG
+742 NNDAIKKMVNAYNG

-778 GGKSDDAA
+778 GGKSDNTA

>member
-1 MKHLNKNEWKKT
+1 MKHLNKKEWKKN

-109 LKNRDKND
+109 LKNRDKSAT
-117 KIEDTTDLKD
+117 IEDTTDLKD

-434 QLVAGTDM
+434 QLAAGTDM

-498 ESAKKAA
+498 EAA
-505 SSTSEADARSL
+505 STEAGKTSEA
-516 VRNAAYNA
+516 AAQAMVYQA
-524 AYDAAKANSMD
+524 AYDAAIENGVDEVTAAKA
-535 ENTAVAIANAAADA
+535 ANVAADK
-549 TADAVKSQIGTYMEG
+549 VKTQIGTYMEG
-564 AAFASAFSLYTGS
+564 AAFASAFSSYTGS
-577 NQNKAAA
+577 DQNKAAA
-584 AQAASAT
+584 AQDASTT
-591 INDLA
+591 INNLA
-596 DKTTKAIGS
+596 DKTAKAIGS

-735 NENLVTL
+735 NENLVAL

>member
-1 MKHLNKNEWKKT
+1 MKHINKNEWKKT

-109 LKNRDKND
+109 LKNRDKSAT
-117 KIEDTTDLKD
+117 IEDTTDLKD

-434 QLVAGTDM
+434 QLAAGTDM

-473 PETGADSLQT
+473 PETGADSLQK

-505 SSTSEADARSL
+505 SSTSEANARNL
-516 VRNAAYNA
+516 V
-524 AYDAAKANSMD
+524 YDAA
-535 ENTAVAIANAAADA
+535 IANGLSEDEANKA
-549 TADAVKSQIGTYMEG
+549 ADAVKSALSPYMEG
-564 AAFASAFSLYTGS
+564 AAFASAFSSYTGS

-584 AQAASAT
+584 EQAASAT

-614 GAVVAACKTSASQAA
+614 GAVIAACKTSASQAA

-735 NENLVTL
+735 NENLVAL

>member
-1 MKHLNKNEWKKT
+1 MKHINKNEWKKT

-28 ASCVAGITGT
+28 ASCAAGITGT
-38 GTDVAKH
+38 GTDVTKY

-109 LKNRDKND
+109 LKNRDKSD

-190 KIRLDYTSNETVTKD
+190 KIRLDYTSNEKVTKE
-205 VNGKDEDI
+205 VNGKEEDI

-230 NIQVTNGKYLTQGES
+230 NIQVTNGKYLAQGES

-303 DLDLTDLDDLTEAL
+303 DLDLTDLDKLTDSL
-317 SSAGNQLADGS
+317 SSAGNQLATGS
-328 GELSDGATQVSDGAG
+328 GDLSDGATQVSD
-343 QLSDGAGQ
+343 
-351 LASGAGTL
+351 GAGTL

-372 LKEGMES
+372 LKAGMET

-405 NTLDAAVNAKMTD
+405 NTLDTAVNTKMTD
-418 EEKAA
+418 AEKAA
-423 VQKQAADQVSA
+423 VAQQAASQVSA
-434 QLVAGTDM
+434 SVEAQFAAGTDTYNYIYNSAVNNYTTSMSNATDTLYQQYKAAM
-442 YNAIYNG
+442 YDTMVQSALAGKAALAAQSASQTAAANAIQAG
-449 AVSAYTQNMS
+449 
-459 GAKDDLVAAYSAKD
+459 
-473 PETGADSLQT
+473 QT
-483 QMTGALLLQ
+483 QEQ
-492 GAAASA
+492 
-498 ESAKKAA
+498 
-505 SSTSEADARSL
+505 
-516 VRNAAYNA
+516 
-524 AYDAAKANSMD
+524 
-535 ENTAVAIANAAADA
+535 
-549 TADAVKSQIGTYMEG
+549 
-564 AAFASAFSLYTGS
+564 
-577 NQNKAAA
+577 
-584 AQAASAT
+584 AQAAGAIAFAQSYQAYMA
-591 INDLA
+591 NA
-596 DKTTKAIGS
+596 D
-605 NAKAQATIG
+605 NQAAVA
-614 GAVVAACKTSASQAA
+614 GAVDAQLKQLAESTTSGLAEGGKAALGQSVVDACKSAATTAASQAA

-665 AKGTSTLAG
+665 AQGTSTLAG
-674 SVPALKNGISQL
+674 SVPALKEGISQL
-686 VNGANALAS
+686 VTGANALAS
-695 GAGQLKDGAVSLKS
+695 GAGQLKDGAV
-709 GAGTLKTGVDQLKDG
+709 TLADG
-724 AGQVADGAATL
+724 ASQVADGAGTL
-735 NENLVTL
+735 NESLVTL
-742 NDEAIKKMISAYNG
+742 NNEAIKKMVSAYNG
-756 DVKDSVA
+756 DVKDSVE

-778 GGKSDDAA
+778 GGKSDNTA

>member
-28 ASCVAGITGT
+28 ASCVAGITGA
-38 GTDVAKH
+38 GTDVTKH

-109 LKNRDKND
+109 LKNRDKSD

-213 SVPFVA
+213 SVPFIA

-230 NIQVTNGKYLTQGES
+230 NIQVTNGKYLAQGES

-328 GELSDGATQVSDGAG
+328 GELSDGAGQVSE
-343 QLSDGAGQ
+343 
-351 LASGAGTL
+351 GAGTL
-359 ADKMG
+359 ASKMG

-372 LKEGMES
+372 LKAGMET

-405 NTLDAAVNAKMTD
+405 NTLDTAVNTKMTAEEQAAV
-418 EEKAA
+418 
-423 VQKQAADQVSA
+423 A
-434 QLVAGTDM
+434 QQAGT
-442 YNAIYNG
+442 
-449 AVSAYTQNMS
+449 
-459 GAKDDLVAAYSAKD
+459 
-473 PETGADSLQT
+473 
-483 QMTGALLLQ
+483 
-492 GAAASA
+492 AAASA
-498 ESAKKAA
+498 VEAQFATDSQTYAAIAAQAAQSFTSTMTADEKVAAVVSALKQNEQVYNKLKSAALAGKAA
-505 SSTSEADARSL
+505 EDA
-516 VRNAAYNA
+516 NN
-524 AYDAAKANSMD
+524 
-535 ENTAVAIANAAADA
+535 AIANANITDPTQSALLFASEFQKSFQDSTTIKEAEGEVDYILQSIAAGTLQAAATSGADA
-549 TADAVKSQIGTYMEG
+549 MGKSVADACKS
-564 AAFASAFSLYTGS
+564 AAT
-577 NQNKAAA
+577 
-584 AQAASAT
+584 QA
-591 INDLA
+591 
-596 DKTTKAIGS
+596 
-605 NAKAQATIG
+605 
-614 GAVVAACKTSASQAA
+614 ASQAA

-674 SVPALKNGISQL
+674 SVPALKDGISQL

-695 GAGQLKDGAVSLKS
+695 GAGQLKNGASTLADGAS
-709 GAGTLKTGVDQLKDG
+709 
-724 AGQVADGAATL
+724 QVADGAGTL
-735 NENLVTL
+735 NESLVSL
-742 NDEAIKKMISAYNG
+742 NNDAIKKMVSAYNG

-793 KTAAISAE
+793 KTAAISAD

>member
-1 MKHLNKNEWKKT
+1 MKHINKNEWKKT

-98 GDVDNILVNET
+98 GDVDNVLVNET
-109 LKNRDKND
+109 LKNRDKSD

-158 TDKQLPVS
+158 TDRQLPVT

-230 NIQVTNGKYLTQGES
+230 NIQVTNGKYLAQGES

-328 GELSDGATQVSDGAG
+328 GELSDGAGQVSE
-343 QLSDGAGQ
+343 
-351 LASGAGTL
+351 GAGTL
-359 ADKMG
+359 ASKMG
-364 DLTTGAGS
+364 DLTSGAGS
-372 LKEGMES
+372 LKAGMES

-384 GDLASGV
+384 GDLSNGV

-405 NTLDAAVNAKMTD
+405 NTLDTAVNTKMTAEEQAAVA
-418 EEKAA
+418 
-423 VQKQAADQVSA
+423 QQAASQVSA
-434 QLVAGTDM
+434 SVEAQFAAGTDT
-442 YNAIYNG
+442 YNYIYNS
-449 AVSAYTQNMS
+449 AVSNYTNSMNNATDQIAQAYIDSDAYTAFYN
-459 GAKDDLVAAYSAKD
+459 SA
-473 PETGADSLQT
+473 L
-483 QMTGALLLQ
+483 
-492 GAAASA
+492 
-498 ESAKKAA
+498 
-505 SSTSEADARSL
+505 
-516 VRNAAYNA
+516 
-524 AYDAAKANSMD
+524 
-535 ENTAVAIANAAADA
+535 
-549 TADAVKSQIGTYMEG
+549 
-564 AAFASAFSLYTGS
+564 
-577 NQNKAAA
+577 A
-584 AQAASAT
+584 AQAAQMASAKAAQAAAQGADFAT
-591 INDLA
+591 VYQQAYTAALASADLQTA
-596 DKTTKAIGS
+596 VATQVQGAFKQMAQQTTTSLAEGGKAAIGQS
-605 NAKAQATIG
+605 
-614 GAVVAACKTSASQAA
+614 VVDACKSAATQAASQAA
-629 GAAAVQGAETAKATI
+629 GQAAVQGAETAKATI

-665 AKGTSTLAG
+665 AQGTSTLAG
-674 SVPALKNGISQL
+674 SIPALKNGISQL
-686 VNGANALAS
+686 VSGANALAS
-695 GAGQLKDGAVSLKS
+695 GAGQLKDGAV
-709 GAGTLKTGVDQLKDG
+709 TLADG
-724 AGQVADGAATL
+724 ASQVADGAGTL
-735 NENLVTL
+735 NESLVTL
-742 NDEAIKKMISAYNG
+742 NNEAIKKMISAYNG
-756 DVKDSVA
+756 DVKDSVE

-778 GGKSDDAA
+778 GGKSDNTA

-793 KTAAISAE
+793 KTAAIAAE

>member
-1 MKHLNKNEWKKT
+1 MKHINKNEWKKT

-28 ASCVAGITGT
+28 ASCAAGITGT
-38 GTDVAKH
+38 GTDVTKY

-109 LKNRDKND
+109 LKNRDKSD

-176 EISPEDLAGKSGKV
+176 EISPEELAGKSGKV
-190 KIRLDYTSNETVTKD
+190 KIRLDYTSNEKVTKE

-230 NIQVTNGKYLTQGES
+230 NIQVTNGKYLAQGES

-343 QLSDGAGQ
+343 
-351 LASGAGTL
+351 TL

-372 LKEGMES
+372 LKAGMET

-405 NTLDAAVNAKMTD
+405 NTLDTAVNTKMTD
-418 EEKAA
+418 AEKAA
-423 VQKQAADQVSA
+423 VAQQAASQVSA
-434 QLVAGTDM
+434 SVEAQFAAGTDTYNYIYNSAVNNYTTSMSNATDTLYQQYKAAM
-442 YNAIYNG
+442 YDTMVQSALAGKAALAAQSASQTAAANAIQAG
-449 AVSAYTQNMS
+449 
-459 GAKDDLVAAYSAKD
+459 
-473 PETGADSLQT
+473 QT
-483 QMTGALLLQ
+483 QEQ
-492 GAAASA
+492 
-498 ESAKKAA
+498 
-505 SSTSEADARSL
+505 
-516 VRNAAYNA
+516 
-524 AYDAAKANSMD
+524 
-535 ENTAVAIANAAADA
+535 
-549 TADAVKSQIGTYMEG
+549 
-564 AAFASAFSLYTGS
+564 
-577 NQNKAAA
+577 
-584 AQAASAT
+584 AQAAGAIAFAQSYQAYMA
-591 INDLA
+591 NA
-596 DKTTKAIGS
+596 D
-605 NAKAQATIG
+605 NQAAVA
-614 GAVVAACKTSASQAA
+614 GAVDAQLKQLAESTTSGLAEGGKAALGQSVVDACKSAATTAASQAA

-665 AKGTSTLAG
+665 AQGTSTLAG
-674 SVPALKNGISQL
+674 SVPALKEGISQL
-686 VNGANALAS
+686 VSGANALTS
-695 GAGQLKDGAVSLKS
+695 GAGQLKDGAV
-709 GAGTLKTGVDQLKDG
+709 TLADG
-724 AGQVADGAATL
+724 ASQVADGAGTL
-735 NENLVTL
+735 NESLVTL
-742 NDEAIKKMISAYNG
+742 NNEAIKKMVSAYNG
-756 DVKDSVA
+756 DVKDSVE

-778 GGKSDDAA
+778 GGKSDNTA

>member
-1 MKHLNKNEWKKT
+1 MKHINKKEWKKT

-28 ASCVAGITGT
+28 ASCAAGITGT
-38 GTDVAKH
+38 GTDVTKY

-109 LKNRDKND
+109 LKNRDKSD

-176 EISPEDLAGKSGKV
+176 EISPEELAGKSGKV
-190 KIRLDYTSNETVTKD
+190 KIRLDYTSNEKVTKE
-205 VNGKDEDI
+205 VNGKEEDI

-230 NIQVTNGKYLTQGES
+230 NIQVTNGKYLAQGES

-260 KDAAK
+260 KDVAK

-303 DLDLTDLDDLTEAL
+303 DLDLTDLDKLTDSL
-317 SSAGNQLADGS
+317 SSAGNQLATGS
-328 GELSDGATQVSDGAG
+328 GDLSDGATQVSD
-343 QLSDGAGQ
+343 
-351 LASGAGTL
+351 GAGTL

-372 LKEGMES
+372 LKAGMET

-405 NTLDAAVNAKMTD
+405 NTLDTAVNTKMTD
-418 EEKAA
+418 AEKAA
-423 VQKQAADQVSA
+423 VAQQAASQVSA
-434 QLVAGTDM
+434 SVEAQFAAGTDTYNYIYNSAVNNYTTSMSNATDTLYQQYKAAM
-442 YNAIYNG
+442 YDTMVQSALAGKAALAAQSASQTAAANAIQAG
-449 AVSAYTQNMS
+449 
-459 GAKDDLVAAYSAKD
+459 
-473 PETGADSLQT
+473 QT
-483 QMTGALLLQ
+483 QEQ
-492 GAAASA
+492 
-498 ESAKKAA
+498 
-505 SSTSEADARSL
+505 
-516 VRNAAYNA
+516 
-524 AYDAAKANSMD
+524 
-535 ENTAVAIANAAADA
+535 
-549 TADAVKSQIGTYMEG
+549 
-564 AAFASAFSLYTGS
+564 
-577 NQNKAAA
+577 
-584 AQAASAT
+584 AQAAGAIAFAQSYQAYMA
-591 INDLA
+591 NA
-596 DKTTKAIGS
+596 D
-605 NAKAQATIG
+605 NQAAVA
-614 GAVVAACKTSASQAA
+614 GAVDAQLKQLAESTTSGLAEGGKAALGQSVVDACKSAATTAASQAA

-665 AKGTSTLAG
+665 AQGTSTLAG
-674 SVPALKNGISQL
+674 SVPALKEGISQL
-686 VNGANALAS
+686 VTGANALAS
-695 GAGQLKDGAVSLKS
+695 GAGQLKDGAV
-709 GAGTLKTGVDQLKDG
+709 TLADG
-724 AGQVADGAATL
+724 ASQVADGAGTL
-735 NENLVTL
+735 NESLVTL
-742 NDEAIKKMISAYNG
+742 NNEAIKKMVSAYNG
-756 DVKDSVA
+756 DVKDSVE

-778 GGKSDDAA
+778 GGKSDNTA

>member
-1 MKHLNKNEWKKT
+1 MKHINKNEWKKT
-13 TKYIAGSTG
+13 TRYIAGSTG

-109 LKNRDKND
+109 LKNRDKSAT
-117 KIEDTTDLKD
+117 IEDTTDLKD

-230 NIQVTNGKYLTQGES
+230 NIQVTNGKYLAQGES

-317 SSAGNQLADGS
+317 SSAGDQLADGS
-328 GELSDGATQVSDGAG
+328 GELSDGAGQVSE
-343 QLSDGAGQ
+343 
-351 LASGAGTL
+351 GAGTL
-359 ADKMG
+359 ASKMG

-372 LKEGMES
+372 LKAGMES

-384 GDLASGV
+384 GDLSNGV
-391 AVIDQ
+391 SVINQ
-396 SAQSIANGI
+396 SAQAIAAGV
-405 NTLDAAVNAKMTD
+405 NTLDTAVNTKMTEEEQAAVA
-418 EEKAA
+418 
-423 VQKQAADQVSA
+423 KQAASQVSA
-434 QLVAGTDM
+434 SVEAQFAAGTDT
-442 YNAIYNG
+442 YNYIYNS
-449 AVSAYTQNMS
+449 AVSNYTNSMNNATDQIAQAYIDSDAYTAFYN
-459 GAKDDLVAAYSAKD
+459 SA
-473 PETGADSLQT
+473 L
-483 QMTGALLLQ
+483 
-492 GAAASA
+492 
-498 ESAKKAA
+498 
-505 SSTSEADARSL
+505 
-516 VRNAAYNA
+516 
-524 AYDAAKANSMD
+524 
-535 ENTAVAIANAAADA
+535 
-549 TADAVKSQIGTYMEG
+549 
-564 AAFASAFSLYTGS
+564 
-577 NQNKAAA
+577 A
-584 AQAASAT
+584 AQAAQIASEKAAQAAAQGADFATVYQQAYTAALASA
-591 INDLA
+591 DLQTA
-596 DKTTKAIGS
+596 VATQVQGAFKQMAQQTTTSLAEGGKAAIGQS
-605 NAKAQATIG
+605 
-614 GAVVAACKTSASQAA
+614 VVDACKSAATQAASQAA
-629 GAAAVQGAETAKATI
+629 GQAAVQGAETAKATI

-665 AKGTSTLAG
+665 AQGTSTLAG
-674 SVPALKNGISQL
+674 SIPALKNGISQL
-686 VNGANALAS
+686 VSGANALAS
-695 GAGQLKDGAVSLKS
+695 GAGQLKDGAV
-709 GAGTLKTGVDQLKDG
+709 TLADG
-724 AGQVADGAATL
+724 ASQVADGAGTL
-735 NENLVTL
+735 NESLVTL
-742 NDEAIKKMISAYNG
+742 NNEAIKKMISAYNG
-756 DVKDSVA
+756 DVKDSVE

-778 GGKSDDAA
+778 GGKSDNTA

-793 KTAAISAE
+793 KTAAIAAE

>member
-109 LKNRDKND
+109 LKNRDKSD

-213 SVPFVA
+213 SVPFIA

-230 NIQVTNGKYLTQGES
+230 NIQVTNGKYLAQGES

-328 GELSDGATQVSDGAG
+328 GELSDGAGQVSE
-343 QLSDGAGQ
+343 
-351 LASGAGTL
+351 GAGTL
-359 ADKMG
+359 ASKMG

-372 LKEGMES
+372 LKAGMET

-405 NTLDAAVNAKMTD
+405 NTLDTAVNTKMTAEEQAAV
-418 EEKAA
+418 
-423 VQKQAADQVSA
+423 A
-434 QLVAGTDM
+434 QQAGT
-442 YNAIYNG
+442 
-449 AVSAYTQNMS
+449 
-459 GAKDDLVAAYSAKD
+459 
-473 PETGADSLQT
+473 
-483 QMTGALLLQ
+483 
-492 GAAASA
+492 AAASA
-498 ESAKKAA
+498 VEAQFATDSQTYAAIAAQAAQSFTSTMTADEKVAAVVSALKQNEQVYNKLKSTALAGKAA
-505 SSTSEADARSL
+505 EDA
-516 VRNAAYNA
+516 NN
-524 AYDAAKANSMD
+524 
-535 ENTAVAIANAAADA
+535 AIANANITDPTQSALLFASEFQRSFHDSTTIKEAEGEVDYILQSIAAGTLQAAATSGADA
-549 TADAVKSQIGTYMEG
+549 MGKSVADACKS
-564 AAFASAFSLYTGS
+564 AAT
-577 NQNKAAA
+577 
-584 AQAASAT
+584 QA
-591 INDLA
+591 
-596 DKTTKAIGS
+596 
-605 NAKAQATIG
+605 
-614 GAVVAACKTSASQAA
+614 ASQAA

-674 SVPALKNGISQL
+674 SVPALKDGISQL

-695 GAGQLKDGAVSLKS
+695 GAGQLKNGASTLADGAS
-709 GAGTLKTGVDQLKDG
+709 
-724 AGQVADGAATL
+724 QVADGAGTL
-735 NENLVTL
+735 NESLVSL
-742 NDEAIKKMISAYNG
+742 NNDAIKKMVSAYNG

-793 KTAAISAE
+793 KTAAISAD

>member
-1 MKHLNKNEWKKT
+1 MKHLNKKEWKKN

-109 LKNRDKND
+109 LKNHDKSAT
-117 KIEDTTDLKD
+117 IEDTTDLKD

-434 QLVAGTDM
+434 QLAAGTDM

-498 ESAKKAA
+498 EAA
-505 SSTSEADARSL
+505 SAEAGKTSEA
-516 VRNAAYNA
+516 AAQAMVYQA
-524 AYDAAKANSMD
+524 VYEAAKANGVTD
-535 ENTAVAIANAAADA
+535 EGTLEAIANAAADA
-549 TADAVKSQIGTYMEG
+549 VKSDIGTYIKG
-564 AAFASAFSLYTGS
+564 ASFANAFKS
-577 NQNKAAA
+577 NMGDPQKQAVA
-584 AQAASAT
+584 AQTASAT
-591 INDLA
+591 INNLA

-735 NENLVTL
+735 NENLVAL

>member
-230 NIQVTNGKYLTQGES
+230 NIQVTNGKYLAQGES

-328 GELSDGATQVSDGAG
+328 GELSDGAGQVSE
-343 QLSDGAGQ
+343 
-351 LASGAGTL
+351 GAGTL
-359 ADKMG
+359 ASKMG

-372 LKEGMES
+372 LKAGMET

-405 NTLDAAVNAKMTD
+405 NTLDTAVNTKMTAEEQAAVA
-418 EEKAA
+418 
-423 VQKQAADQVSA
+423 QQAGTQVAA
-434 QLVAGTDM
+434 QLAKGTDM
-442 YNAIYNG
+442 YNTIYNG
-449 AVSAYTQNMS
+449 AVSAYQNNMTS
-459 GAKDDLVAAYSAKD
+459 ASDQLYASYTTADPDTGVSLLEQMQGAILAQGASAAAKTTAQTAYNNAKDNGLD
-473 PETGADSLQT
+473 E
-483 QMTGALLLQ
+483 
-492 GAAASA
+492 ASA
-498 ESAKKAA
+498 QAA
-505 SSTSEADARSL
+505 
-516 VRNAAYNA
+516 
-524 AYDAAKANSMD
+524 M
-535 ENTAVAIANAAADA
+535 A
-549 TADAVKSQIGTYMEG
+549 TAFGSAYMSYANNSENVKN
-564 AAFASAFSLYTGS
+564 A
-577 NQNKAAA
+577 KAAA
-584 AQAASAT
+584 EKALK
-591 INDLA
+591 DLA
-596 DKTTKAIGS
+596 AKTTSGIAAQGADAIGNS
-605 NAKAQATIG
+605 
-614 GAVVAACKTSASQAA
+614 VVAACTQAASQAA

-674 SVPALKNGISQL
+674 SVPALKDGISQL

-695 GAGQLKDGAVSLKS
+695 GAGQLKNGASTLADGASQVAE
-709 GAGTLKTGVDQLKDG
+709 GAGTLNESLVS
-724 AGQVADGAATL
+724 L
-735 NENLVTL
+735 N
-742 NDEAIKKMISAYNG
+742 NDAIKKMVSAYNG

-793 KTAAISAE
+793 KTAAISAD

>member
-1 MKHLNKNEWKKT
+1 MKHINKNEWKKT

-109 LKNRDKND
+109 LKNRDKSAT
-117 KIEDTTDLKD
+117 IEDTTDLKD

-158 TDKQLPVS
+158 TDRQLPVT

-230 NIQVTNGKYLTQGES
+230 NIQVTNGKYLAQGES

-317 SSAGNQLADGS
+317 SSAGDQLADGS
-328 GELSDGATQVSDGAG
+328 GELSDGAGQVSE
-343 QLSDGAGQ
+343 
-351 LASGAGTL
+351 GAGTL
-359 ADKMG
+359 ASKMG

-372 LKEGMES
+372 LKAGMET

-405 NTLDAAVNAKMTD
+405 NTLDTAVNTKMTAEEQAAV
-418 EEKAA
+418 
-423 VQKQAADQVSA
+423 A
-434 QLVAGTDM
+434 QQAGT
-442 YNAIYNG
+442 
-449 AVSAYTQNMS
+449 
-459 GAKDDLVAAYSAKD
+459 
-473 PETGADSLQT
+473 
-483 QMTGALLLQ
+483 
-492 GAAASA
+492 AAASA
-498 ESAKKAA
+498 VEAQFAPDSQTYAA
-505 SSTSEADARSL
+505 
-516 VRNAAYNA
+516 
-524 AYDAAKANSMD
+524 
-535 ENTAVAIANAAADA
+535 I
-549 TADAVKSQIGTYMEG
+549 
-564 AAFASAFSLYTGS
+564 
-577 NQNKAAA
+577 A
-584 AQAASAT
+584 AQAAQSFTSTMTADEKVAAVVTALKENPQVYQPLYDSALAG
-591 INDLA
+591 IAAQKAKKDVKDIPDLP
-596 DKTTKAIGS
+596 
-605 NAKAQATIG
+605 AQAAAFGGKYYEYYQTCTGEAEAAVNTILQNIAAG
-614 GAVVAACKTSASQAA
+614 TLQAAATSGADAMGKSVADACKSAATQAASQAA

-674 SVPALKNGISQL
+674 SVPALKDGISQL

-695 GAGQLKDGAVSLKS
+695 GAGQLKDGAS
-709 GAGTLKTGVDQLKDG
+709 TLADG
-724 AGQVADGAATL
+724 ASQVADGAGTL
-735 NENLVTL
+735 NESLVSL
-742 NDEAIKKMISAYNG
+742 NNDAIKKMVSAYNG

-793 KTAAISAE
+793 KTAAISAD

>member
-1 MKHLNKNEWKKT
+1 MKHINKKEWKKT

-28 ASCVAGITGT
+28 ASCAAGITGT
-38 GTDVAKH
+38 GTDVTKY

-109 LKNRDKND
+109 LKNRDKSD

-176 EISPEDLAGKSGKV
+176 EISPEELAGKSGKV
-190 KIRLDYTSNETVTKD
+190 KIRLDYTSNEKVTKE
-205 VNGKDEDI
+205 VNGKEEDI

-230 NIQVTNGKYLTQGES
+230 NIQVTNGKYLAQGES

-303 DLDLTDLDDLTEAL
+303 DLDLTDLDKLTDSL
-317 SSAGNQLADGS
+317 SSAGNQLATGS
-328 GELSDGATQVSDGAG
+328 GDLSDGATQVSDGAG
-343 QLSDGAGQ
+343 RLSDGAGQ
-351 LASGAGTL
+351 LVTGAGTL
-359 ADKMG
+359 AEKMG
-364 DLTTGAGS
+364 ELTTGAGT

-379 LSSSS
+379 LSSKS
-384 GDLASGV
+384 GDLSSGIG
-391 AVIDQ
+391 VIDQ
-396 SAQSIANGI
+396 SAQAIAAGV
-405 NTLDAAVNAKMTD
+405 NTLDTAVNTKMTD
-418 EEKAA
+418 EE
-423 VQKQAADQVSA
+423 QAQVANQVASQVSA
-434 QLVAGTDM
+434 SVEAQFAEGTDTYNYIYNSAVNNYTTSMSNATDTLYQQYKAAM
-442 YNAIYNG
+442 YDTMVQSALAGKAALAAQSASQTAAANAIQAG
-449 AVSAYTQNMS
+449 
-459 GAKDDLVAAYSAKD
+459 
-473 PETGADSLQT
+473 QT
-483 QMTGALLLQ
+483 Q
-492 GAAASA
+492 
-498 ESAKKAA
+498 E
-505 SSTSEADARSL
+505 
-516 VRNAAYNA
+516 
-524 AYDAAKANSMD
+524 
-535 ENTAVAIANAAADA
+535 
-549 TADAVKSQIGTYMEG
+549 
-564 AAFASAFSLYTGS
+564 
-577 NQNKAAA
+577 
-584 AQAASAT
+584 QA
-591 INDLA
+591 
-596 DKTTKAIGS
+596 
-605 NAKAQATIG
+605 
-614 GAVVAACKTSASQAA
+614 QAA
-629 GAAAVQGAETAKATI
+629 GAIAFAQSYQAYMANADNQAAVAGAVDAQLKQLAESTTSGLAEGGKATIGQSVVDACKQSATQAATQAAGQAAVQGAETAKSTI
-644 ASQIEATQANGYSLV
+644 ATQIEATQANGYSLV

-665 AKGTSTLAG
+665 AQGTSTLAG
-674 SVPALKNGISQL
+674 SVPALKEGISQL

-695 GAGQLKDGAVSLKS
+695 GAGQLSEGAVSLKD

-724 AGQVADGAATL
+724 AGQVADGAVTL
-735 NENLVTL
+735 NQSLVTL
-742 NDEAIKKMISAYNG
+742 NNEAIKKMVSAYNG
-756 DVKDSVA
+756 DVKDSVE

-778 GGKSDDAA
+778 GGKSDNTA

>member
-1 MKHLNKNEWKKT
+1 MKHINKNEWKKT

-28 ASCVAGITGT
+28 ASCVAGIAGT

-109 LKNRDKND
+109 LKNRDKSD

-158 TDKQLPVS
+158 TDRQLPVT

-230 NIQVTNGKYLTQGES
+230 NIQVTNGKYLAQGES

-328 GELSDGATQVSDGAG
+328 GELSDGAGQVSE
-343 QLSDGAGQ
+343 
-351 LASGAGTL
+351 GAGTL
-359 ADKMG
+359 ASKMG

-372 LKEGMES
+372 LKAGMET

-405 NTLDAAVNAKMTD
+405 NTLDTAVNTKMTAEEQAAVA
-418 EEKAA
+418 
-423 VQKQAADQVSA
+423 QQAGTQVAA
-434 QLVAGTDM
+434 QLAKGTDM
-442 YNAIYNG
+442 YNTIYNG
-449 AVSAYTQNMS
+449 AVSAYKNNMTS
-459 GAKDDLVAAYSAKD
+459 AADQLYASYTTAD
-473 PETGADSLQT
+473 PETGKSLLD
-483 QMTGALLLQ
+483 QMQ
-492 GAAASA
+492 GAILAQNASA
-498 ESAKKAA
+498 EALSAGQAA
-505 SSTSEADARSL
+505 YAATLQANPTDTQAAQTAMATAYGATYMSYATNETYKADARK
-516 VRNAAYNA
+516 AAEEALKELASETTSGIA
-524 AYDAAKANSMD
+524 AQG
-535 ENTAVAIANAAADA
+535 ADA
-549 TADAVKSQIGTYMEG
+549 IGN
-564 AAFASAFSLYTGS
+564 S
-577 NQNKAAA
+577 
-584 AQAASAT
+584 
-591 INDLA
+591 
-596 DKTTKAIGS
+596 
-605 NAKAQATIG
+605 
-614 GAVVAACKTSASQAA
+614 VVAACTQAASQAA

-674 SVPALKNGISQL
+674 SVPALKDGISQL

-695 GAGQLKDGAVSLKS
+695 GAGQLKDGAS
-709 GAGTLKTGVDQLKDG
+709 TLADG
-724 AGQVADGAATL
+724 ASQVADGAGTL
-735 NENLVTL
+735 NESLVSL
-742 NDEAIKKMISAYNG
+742 NNDAIKKMVSAYNG

-778 GGKSDDAA
+778 GGKSDDVA

-793 KTAAISAE
+793 KTAAISAD

>member
-1 MKHLNKNEWKKT
+1 MKHINKNEWKKT

-73 LADNVNLKEKDVD
+73 IADNVNLKEKDVD

-109 LKNRDKND
+109 LKNRDKSAT
-117 KIEDTTDLKD
+117 IEDTTDLKD

-158 TDKQLPVS
+158 TDRQLPVS

-230 NIQVTNGKYLTQGES
+230 NIQVTNGKYLAQGES

-303 DLDLTDLDDLTEAL
+303 NLDLTDLDDLTEAL

-328 GELSDGATQVSDGAG
+328 GELSDGAGQVSE
-343 QLSDGAGQ
+343 
-351 LASGAGTL
+351 GAGTL
-359 ADKMG
+359 ASKMG

-372 LKEGMES
+372 LKAGMET

-405 NTLDAAVNAKMTD
+405 NTLDTAVNTKMTAEEQAAV
-418 EEKAA
+418 
-423 VQKQAADQVSA
+423 A
-434 QLVAGTDM
+434 QQAGT
-442 YNAIYNG
+442 
-449 AVSAYTQNMS
+449 
-459 GAKDDLVAAYSAKD
+459 
-473 PETGADSLQT
+473 
-483 QMTGALLLQ
+483 
-492 GAAASA
+492 AAASA
-498 ESAKKAA
+498 VEAQFATDSQTYAA
-505 SSTSEADARSL
+505 
-516 VRNAAYNA
+516 
-524 AYDAAKANSMD
+524 
-535 ENTAVAIANAAADA
+535 I
-549 TADAVKSQIGTYMEG
+549 
-564 AAFASAFSLYTGS
+564 
-577 NQNKAAA
+577 A
-584 AQAASAT
+584 AQAAQSFTSTMTAEDQV
-591 INDLA
+591 NAVAAALA
-596 DKTTKAIGS
+596 SNEEARAKLRPAVAAGVAAKT
-605 NAKAQATIG
+605 AQATIEAEIKN
-614 GAVVAACKTSASQAA
+614 GAIDENNQQAIAVEFYTVYNSTYTSGATGKNETVEAQITTALSAMAKPVLDGVASQGANTMGNQVANACKSAATQAASQAA
-629 GAAAVQGAETAKATI
+629 GQAAVQGAETAKATI

-674 SVPALKNGISQL
+674 SVPALKDGISQL

-695 GAGQLKDGAVSLKS
+695 GAGQLKNGASTLADGASQVAE
-709 GAGTLKTGVDQLKDG
+709 GAGTLNESLVS
-724 AGQVADGAATL
+724 L
-735 NENLVTL
+735 N
-742 NDEAIKKMISAYNG
+742 NDAIKKMVSAYNG

-793 KTAAISAE
+793 KTAAISAD

>member
-213 SVPFVA
+213 SVPFIA

-230 NIQVTNGKYLTQGES
+230 NIQVTNGKYLAQGES

-328 GELSDGATQVSDGAG
+328 GELSDGAGQVSE
-343 QLSDGAGQ
+343 
-351 LASGAGTL
+351 GAGTL
-359 ADKMG
+359 ASKMG

-372 LKEGMES
+372 LKAGMET

-405 NTLDAAVNAKMTD
+405 NTLDTAVNTKMTAEEQAAV
-418 EEKAA
+418 
-423 VQKQAADQVSA
+423 A
-434 QLVAGTDM
+434 QQAGT
-442 YNAIYNG
+442 
-449 AVSAYTQNMS
+449 
-459 GAKDDLVAAYSAKD
+459 
-473 PETGADSLQT
+473 
-483 QMTGALLLQ
+483 
-492 GAAASA
+492 AAASA
-498 ESAKKAA
+498 VEAQFAPDSQTYAA
-505 SSTSEADARSL
+505 
-516 VRNAAYNA
+516 
-524 AYDAAKANSMD
+524 
-535 ENTAVAIANAAADA
+535 I
-549 TADAVKSQIGTYMEG
+549 
-564 AAFASAFSLYTGS
+564 
-577 NQNKAAA
+577 A
-584 AQAASAT
+584 AQAAQSFTSTMTADDQV
-591 INDLA
+591 NAVAVALA
-596 DKTTKAIGS
+596 SNEEARAKLRPAVAAGVAAKT
-605 NAKAQATIG
+605 AQATIEAKIKA
-614 GAVVAACKTSASQAA
+614 GAINKDDQQTIAVEFYTVYNSTYTSGATGQNETVEAQITTALSAMAKPVLDGVASQGANTMGNQVANACKTAATQAASQAA

-674 SVPALKNGISQL
+674 SVPALKDGISQL

-695 GAGQLKDGAVSLKS
+695 GAGQLKNGASTLADGAS
-709 GAGTLKTGVDQLKDG
+709 
-724 AGQVADGAATL
+724 QVADGAGTL
-735 NENLVTL
+735 NESLVSL
-742 NDEAIKKMISAYNG
+742 NNDAIKKMVSAYNG

-793 KTAAISAE
+793 KTAAISAD